1 VQCVGFHEKDAKRSE
16 NEGQLQELCMYPVR
30 EDLRLHGDKVKIKG
44 VVSVCD
50 GETM

>member
-1 VQCVGFHEKDAKRSE
+1 
-16 NEGQLQELCMYPVR
+16 MYPVR